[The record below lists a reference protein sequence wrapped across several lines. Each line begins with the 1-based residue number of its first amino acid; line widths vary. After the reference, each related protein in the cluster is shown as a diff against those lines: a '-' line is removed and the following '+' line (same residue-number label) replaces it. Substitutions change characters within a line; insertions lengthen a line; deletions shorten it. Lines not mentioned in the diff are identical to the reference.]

1 MLNTATFVRSATC
14 SADAGGSAPKYS
26 SEYASSDATTKSCDR
41 ASSAARS
48 YSSKG
53 AVAAVGLFG

>member
-1 MLNTATFVRSATC
+1 MNTATFVRVDTC
-14 SADAGGSAPKYS
+14 SADTGGSAPKYS
-26 SEYASSDATTKSCDR
+26 SEYASSDATTKSYAR

-48 YSSKG
+48 YSSSG